1 MGWAGCG
8 GLDCGIGKG
17 MHGKDGAMGLDLG
30 GWE

>member
-1 MGWAGCG
+1 MGWLGG